1 MTSVLLWQRYRVTLY
16 EATRMKVD
24 TLPETIATILL
35 QIGGFGIH
43 GAFAYIGAEPIRYR
57 CPRLQ
62 GECRPD
68 EPSRLVT
75 QGSVPSVEYGVGIE
89 ARVNGRRGR
98 AWTLIIAYEPDDTYT
113 VWLVEGHD
121 RRTAD
126 TMILACHRDVYC
138 DQLKEVVEQSYD
150 RAIHDHN
157 GGFIHLD

>member
-1 MTSVLLWQRYRVTLY
+1 MAL
-16 EATRMKVD
+16 
-24 TLPETIATILL
+24 
-35 QIGGFGIH
+35 
-43 GAFAYIGAEPIRYR
+43 AYIGAEPIRYR

-68 EPSRLVT
+68 EPSRLIT
-75 QGSVPSVEYGVGIE
+75 QGSLPSVEYGVGIE

-138 DQLKEVVEQSYD
+138 DQLKEVIEQSYD
-150 RAIHDHN
+150 RAIRDHN